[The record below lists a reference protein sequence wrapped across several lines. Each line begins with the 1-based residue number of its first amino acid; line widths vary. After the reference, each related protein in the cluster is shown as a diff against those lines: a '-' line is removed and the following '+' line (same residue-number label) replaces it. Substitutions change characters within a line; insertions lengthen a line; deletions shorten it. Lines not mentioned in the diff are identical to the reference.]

1 MSRRIGIDGFN
12 LALRRGSGIAT
23 YGRNLGTAVRALG
36 HETHVLYGP
45 EGRIGKNRLLN
56 EVALYDEA
64 SPGPR
69 STISKWTSSTFAS
82 FSRKARRIHRS
93 GEVLPS
99 PAGARF
105 IPDVAWAAQ
114 DVFHRANRAY
124 AKYKRFTKVTLA
136 DGAGAPE
143 LMHWTA
149 PLPLRTPGMANVY
162 TIHDLVPLRLPF
174 TTLDNKRRFYF
185 LCKQICRRADH
196 ILTVSE
202 SARQDIIRIFG
213 VPEDRITNAYQSV
226 SLPPAL
232 TSRTDEDVAAE
243 IEGMFG
249 LDWKRYFLFFGAVE
263 PKKNLGRIIEAYLVS
278 GATDPLVIIGGSAWL
293 DEDETRL
300 LYKDI
305 VVVQAVQENM
315 IRRADRIRRYD
326 YMPLAT
332 LVSLIRG
339 AKATLFPSLYEG
351 FGLPVLESM
360 MLGTPVLTSS
370 AGSLPEVAG
379 DAALVVD
386 PYDTQAIKRGIQALD
401 ADAGLRA
408 DLAERGR
415 LQAARFS
422 PQIYQDRIAGF
433 YEQILR

>member
-1 MSRRIGIDGFN
+1 MTRRIGIDGFN

-23 YGRNLGTAVRALG
+23 YGRNLATAVRALG

-45 EGRIGKNRLLN
+45 EGRIGKNALLN

-69 STISKWTSSTFAS
+69 NAFTRWTISTFAS
-82 FSRKARRIHRS
+82 FSRTPARIPRS

-124 AKYKRFTKVTLA
+124 AKYKRFTRVELS
-136 DGAGAPE
+136 DSRGAPE

-149 PLPLRTPGMANVY
+149 PLPLQARGKANVY

-185 LCKQICRRADH
+185 LCKQICRKADH

-213 VPEDRITNAYQSV
+213 VSEDRISNTYQSV
-226 SLPPAL
+226 SLPAAL
-232 TSRTDEDVAAE
+232 VERTDEDVAAE
-243 IEGMFG
+243 VEGMFG

-278 GATDPLVIIGGSAWL
+278 GATDPLVIIGGSGWL

-300 LYKDI
+300 LYQDI
-305 VVVQAVQENM
+305 VVVQALQENI
-315 IRRADRIRRYD
+315 IRRVDRIRRYD
-326 YMPLAT
+326 YMPLPT
-332 LVSLIRG
+332 LMSLIRG

-360 MLGTPVLTSS
+360 TLGTAVLTST

-379 DAALVVD
+379 DAALVID

-401 ADAGLRA
+401 SDEGLRA
-408 DLAERGR
+408 DLVKRGR
-415 LQAARFS
+415 IQAARFS
-422 PQIYQDRIAGF
+422 PGIYQERLAAF
-433 YEQILR
+433 YEHILR